1 MPCYIKCKKEDTH
14 CMHKFKDLI
23 YITCNQRL
31 FPSQR
36 QTSVFV
42 KYWTPEYFLVSVGAN
57 VALVNIVNRGH
68 LWVLQRRVDRG
79 GSRCCNCVIL
89 ELFSQSLSGLLSNR
103 LFVPIILSACVFLLA
118 FANCV
123 VFRKSCLLVGGW
135 SEDASWNIFPL
146 YYLLIEIE
154 VLMVNM

>member
-1 MPCYIKCKKEDTH
+1 MQLPLPRKQNHFNFFY
-14 CMHKFKDLI
+14 
-23 YITCNQRL
+23 
-31 FPSQR
+31 FPATRANVSFLSNIER
-36 QTSVFV
+36 QNI
-42 KYWTPEYFLVSVGAN
+42 FLVSVGAN
-57 VALVNIVNRGH
+57 VVLVNIVNRGH

-89 ELFSQSLSGLLSNR
+89 ELFSQSLSGLLSHR
-103 LFVPIILSACVFLLA
+103 LFVPIILLACVFLLA